1 VSLRD
6 RFSFA
11 REVWREFGK
20 DNGFLLAAAV
30 SFYAFLSLF
39 PLLLLAAGVLGY
51 ALGSPEHAAAV
62 LMRFVGKLVVGP
74 RAQAIVREVIQGRSA
89 AAGIGLVVLL
99 WSATSAIVVLEQ
111 AVNLAWDAS
120 RRRGYVK
127 RRAMALLT
135 LAVVGVLAALSFG
148 ATALIHAA
156 GASDAAILSS
166 VSGATRLLT
175 YCVPALASVALFTM
189 IYKLLPYERVAWR
202 AALVGGVFAGLMWE
216 AAKHVFTFYVIHWS
230 GYNRVYGSLASVILL
245 MLWIDYSAIIAI
257 LGAELASVW
266 SERRRSTAASSC
278 GKRTTT

>member
-1 VSLRD
+1 VRLRD
-6 RFSFA
+6 RFALA
-11 REVWREFGK
+11 REVWQGFGR

-39 PLLLLAAGVLGY
+39 PALLLAAGMLGY

-74 RAQAIVREVIQGRSA
+74 QAQAIIREVIHGRNA

-99 WSATSAIVVLEQ
+99 WSATSAIVALEQ
-111 AVNLAWDAS
+111 AVNLAWNTTS
-120 RRRGYVK
+120 RRGFAK
-127 RRAMALLT
+127 RRAVALLT

-148 ATALIHAA
+148 AATLIHAA
-156 GASDAAILSS
+156 GAQHSVILAPIT
-166 VSGATRLLT
+166 GMTRLLI
-175 YCVPALASVALFTM
+175 YCVSALGSVALFTM

-216 AAKHVFTFYVIHWS
+216 AAKHVFAFYVVRWPVYS
-230 GYNRVYGSLASVILL
+230 RVYGSLASVMVL
-245 MLWIDYSAIIAI
+245 MLWIYYSAIIAI

-266 SERRRSTAASSC
+266 SGRRASA
-278 GKRTTT
+278 T